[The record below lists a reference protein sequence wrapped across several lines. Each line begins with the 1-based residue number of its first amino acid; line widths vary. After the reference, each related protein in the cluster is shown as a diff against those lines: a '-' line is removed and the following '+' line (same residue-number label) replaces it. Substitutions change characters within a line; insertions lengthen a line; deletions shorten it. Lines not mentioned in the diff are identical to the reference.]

1 MREKKEKRLAIKVT
15 AKEHAQIVKLSQEA
29 KESISDYVVKKAM
42 SVKNRK

>member
-15 AKEHAQIVKLSQEA
+15 AKEHAEIVKLSKASKQT
-29 KESISDYVVKKAM
+29 ISDYVVKKSL